1 MTKGDF
7 ERGKVNCGAD
17 RPSGYSSYQSVAHR
31 RTIVSRAPD
40 VCGSKSFLLLVIA
53 GLLGSQAA
61 QYLRIES
68 LVYAVA
74 LVVAGL
80 YIARHSTEALWVGF
94 SLLAATAQMY
104 PVQIDDAGTSLQGAY
119 RPYILVVVVV
129 TGSLVIGQW
138 FRPKGA
144 YSRRRRQRTG
154 ISGSIVA
161 FLSVQI
167 LALAYGYF
175 TSARAPGLLDVLREC
190 SGWITFMIF
199 LHLGYRL
206 APSVAATQRA
216 FARFRLAVLAY
227 SIFFVLKFIYL
238 SLASGADQTAAGFGY
253 SQRDVAF
260 FSGLALVI
268 LIAEVLTSEIKSDWR
283 VTWSAALILLL
294 AALLSGSR
302 SVVVCVLIVT
312 SLFVFVWHSKLRLR
326 LGLLGVAVILGVSF
340 GPSLVV
346 PSQQVSQGSLL
357 SYVANRFLTAS
368 AEDTS
373 LLARASE
380 MVAVAEAVR
389 ENPLLGKGPLASYSF
404 FDPLFG
410 WKDTTFVDSGIG
422 YLLMKTGLLGM
433 GIFIWFSVRWLKMA
447 QGLRRSLPAPTVALL
462 ACFVYYLVFLPL
474 GPSFFEFQH
483 SWLIGLVAGQ
493 TILLASRFPT
503 LRAAQIPGALDQS
516 AAMA

>member
-1 MTKGDF
+1 M
-7 ERGKVNCGAD
+7 
-17 RPSGYSSYQSVAHR
+17 S
-31 RTIVSRAPD
+31 
-40 VCGSKSFLLLVIA
+40 GSKRFLLLVIA

-61 QYLRIES
+61 LYLGVES

-74 LVVAGL
+74 LVAAGL
-80 YIARHSTEALWVGF
+80 YIARHSTESLWVGF

-104 PVQIDDAGTSLQGAY
+104 PVQIDEGGTSLQGAF

-129 TGSLVIGQW
+129 AGSLVVGQW
-138 FRPKGA
+138 FKPERG
-144 YSRRRRQRTG
+144 YSRHRWRRTSV
-154 ISGSIVA
+154 SGSIVA
-161 FLSVQI
+161 FVSVQI
-167 LALAYGYF
+167 LALARGYF
-175 TSARAPGLLDVLREC
+175 TIVRAPGLLDVLREC
-190 SGWITFMIF
+190 SGWITFLVFM
-199 LHLGYRL
+199 LLGYRL
-206 APSVAATQRA
+206 STSANQIQRT
-216 FARFRLAVLAY
+216 FARFRLVALAY
-227 SIFFVLKFIYL
+227 SIFFVLKFVYL

-268 LIAEVLTSEIKSDWR
+268 LIAEALTLEVISDWR
-283 VTWSAALILLL
+283 GSWSAALALLL
-294 AALLSGSR
+294 AVLFSGSR
-302 SVVVCVLIVT
+302 SVLVGVLIVA
-312 SLFVFVWHSKLRLR
+312 SLFVFVWHSKIRLR
-326 LGLLGVAVILGVSF
+326 IGLLGMAGI
-340 GPSLVV
+340 LVV
-346 PSQQVSQGSLL
+346 LFGLSFVLPSQQDSQGSLL

-368 AEDTS
+368 TEDTS

-380 MVAVAEAVR
+380 MTAVADAVR
-389 ENPLLGKGPLASYSF
+389 ANPLLGKGPLASYSF

-462 ACFVYYLVFLPL
+462 ACFVYYLVLLNF

-493 TILLASRFPT
+493 TILLASRSPT
-503 LRAAQIPGALDQS
+503 LRAARIPRALDQS
-516 AAMA
+516 SALA